1 MKIIIMDEIRAKT
14 NENRAF
20 IFDMDGTLV
29 DNMEFHSQAWMSL
42 FESLGIH
49 LEADEFKRRT
59 AGKTNTEILLKFTG
73 RNLTDEEIQVLS
85 DQKENF
91 YRDLYRPYLKATTG
105 LLPFLEQAKEQNI
118 PLGLATAAGKENIAF
133 VLQGLKLED
142 FFSAIVGA
150 EDIQKGKP
158 DPEIFIKS
166 ATKLHVQPED
176 CIVFEDS
183 LLGIEA
189 AQRAGMR
196 SVFIA
201 TSHQLEELGNQ
212 PAIMLAVPDFSV
224 IDIKAL
230 V

>member
-1 MKIIIMDEIRAKT
+1 MDEIRAKT
-14 NENRAF
+14 NGKRAF

-29 DNMEFHSQAWMSL
+29 DNMKFHSQAWMAL

-49 LEADEFKRRT
+49 LEADEFQRRT
-59 AGKTNTEILLKFTG
+59 AGKTNPEILRKFTG
-73 RNLTDEEIQVLS
+73 RNLTNEEIQVLS

-91 YRDLYRPYLKATTG
+91 YRDLYRPHLKATTG
-105 LLPFLEQAKEQNI
+105 LLPFLMEAQELNI
-118 PLGLATAAGKENIAF
+118 PMGLATAAGKENIAF
-133 VLQGLKLED
+133 VLQGLKLID

-150 EDIQKGKP
+150 EDIQNGKP

-166 ATKLHVQPED
+166 ANKLHIKPEN

-183 LLGIEA
+183 LFGIEA

-196 SVFIA
+196 AVFIT

-212 PAIMLAVPDFSV
+212 PAILLAVPDFSTLA
-224 IDIKAL
+224 IKVL
-230 V
+230 ER

>member
-1 MKIIIMDEIRAKT
+1 MIMDEIRAKE
-14 NENRAF
+14 NGNRAF

-29 DNMEFHSQAWMSL
+29 DNMKYHSQAWRAL

-49 LEADEFKRRT
+49 LEADEFQRRS
-59 AGKTNTEILLKFTG
+59 AGKTNPEILRKFTG
-73 RNLTDEEIQVLS
+73 RNCSKEEIQVLS

-91 YRDLYRPYLKATTG
+91 YRDLYRPHLKAIEG
-105 LLPFLEQAKEQNI
+105 LLPFLKHAKELNI
-118 PLGLATAAGKENIAF
+118 PMGLATAAGIENIAF
-133 VLQGLKLED
+133 VLQGLKLEN

-166 ATKLHVQPED
+166 AAKLHIQPED

-183 LLGIEA
+183 LFGIEA

-196 SVFIA
+196 AVFIT
-201 TSHQLEELGNQ
+201 TSHQPEELGNQ
-212 PAIMLAVPDFSV
+212 PAVMLAVPDFSTL
-224 IDIKAL
+224 DIKVL

>member
-1 MKIIIMDEIRAKT
+1 MDGNRAKMKG
-14 NENRAF
+14 NRAF

-29 DNMEFHSQAWMSL
+29 DNMRFHSQAWMAL

-49 LEADEFKRRT
+49 LEADEFQRRS
-59 AGKTNTEILLKFTG
+59 AGKTNPEILRNFTG
-73 RNLTDEEIQVLS
+73 RNCSKEEIQVLS
-85 DQKENF
+85 DKKENF
-91 YRDLYRPYLKATTG
+91 YRDLYRPHLKATKG
-105 LLPFLEQAKEQNI
+105 LLPFLKQAKELNI
-118 PLGLATAAGKENIAF
+118 PMGLATAAGKENIAF

-166 ATKLHVQPED
+166 ATMLHIQPED

-183 LLGIEA
+183 LFGIEA

-196 SVFIA
+196 AVFIT
-201 TSHQLEELGNQ
+201 TSHQPEVLGNQ
-212 PAIMLAVPDFSV
+212 PAVMLAVPDFS
-224 IDIKAL
+224 ILNIGGL

>member
-1 MKIIIMDEIRAKT
+1 MDEIRAKT
-14 NENRAF
+14 NEKRAF

-29 DNMEFHSQAWMSL
+29 DNMRFHSQAWVAF
-42 FESLGIH
+42 FENLGIH
-49 LEADEFKRRT
+49 LEADEFQRRT
-59 AGKTNTEILLKFTG
+59 AGKTNPEILRKFTG

-91 YRDLYRPYLKATTG
+91 YRDLYRPYLKATAG
-105 LLPFLEQAKEQNI
+105 LLPFLEKARELNI
-118 PLGLATAAGKENIAF
+118 SLGLATAAGKENIAF

-166 ATKLHVQPED
+166 ANKLQVTPEN

-183 LLGIEA
+183 LFGIEA

-196 SVFIA
+196 AVFI
-201 TSHQLEELGNQ
+201 TSSHQPEELENRSV
-212 PAIMLAVPDFSV
+212 IMLAVPDFSTL
-224 IDIKAL
+224 DIKVL
-230 V
+230 VR

>member
-1 MKIIIMDEIRAKT
+1 MDEIRAKT
-14 NENRAF
+14 NGNRAF

-29 DNMEFHSQAWMSL
+29 DNMKFHSQAWMAL

-49 LEADEFKRRT
+49 LDADEFQRRT
-59 AGKTNTEILLKFTG
+59 AGKTNPEILRKFTD
-73 RNLTDEEIQVLS
+73 RNLTDEEIRGLS

-91 YRDLYRPYLKATTG
+91 YRDLYRPHLKATTG
-105 LLPFLEQAKEQNI
+105 LLFFLEQAQELNI
-118 PLGLATAAGKENIAF
+118 PMGLATAAGKENIAF

-142 FFSAIVGA
+142 FFCAIVGA
-150 EDIQKGKP
+150 EDIQRGKP

-166 ATKLHVQPED
+166 AFKLHVQPKE

-183 LLGIEA
+183 LFGIEA

-196 SVFIA
+196 SVFIT
-201 TSHQLEELGNQ
+201 TSHQLEELRNQ
-212 PAIMLAVPDFSV
+212 PAVMLAVPDFSA
-224 IDIKAL
+224 INITAL